1 MTIQTIPAGAL
12 QTNCYLLID
21 ESSRR
26 CAAIDPGGEG
36 ERIAAV
42 IDRLG
47 LELARIFLTHGHF
60 DHVEGVPALLR
71 RWPEAE
77 VYLSREDF
85 GQPLPGRS
93 CDQRLYPV
101 WSLIEGGG
109 DWTEVN
115 WYGEGDTLLMDGLT
129 ISVLSTPGHT
139 EGSVTLLCGD
149 AMFAGDT
156 LFAGSCGRCDMEGG
170 DVRQMAASLKRLGLL
185 EGDYTVYPG
194 HGDASTLS
202 EERRSNHYMRQAMRL

>member
-1 MTIQTIPAGAL
+1 MTVQTIPAGQL
-12 QTNCYLLID
+12 ETNCYLLID
-21 ESSRR
+21 QESRR

-36 ERIAAV
+36 IAAA
-42 IDRLG
+42 IEGAG

-77 VYLSREDF
+77 VYMSREDF
-85 GQPLPGRS
+85 GQPGPGRS
-93 CDQRLYPV
+93 PDQRLYPA
-101 WSLIEGGG
+101 WSLIESDG

-115 WYGEGDTLLMDGLT
+115 WYGEGDTLRLDGLT
-129 ISVLSTPGHT
+129 VTVLETPGHS

-170 DVRQMAASLKRLGLL
+170 SPRRMALSLKRLAAL
-185 EGDYTVYPG
+185 EGDFAVYPG
-194 HGDASTLS
+194 HGPASTLS
-202 EERRSNHYMRQAMRL
+202 EERRSNRYMRQAMRL